1 MKLVSVV
8 ALLSLVASDASAA
21 SRYDISTMTCAQV
34 QALIERDGAAILRYP
49 SKRILSLPIYD
60 RYVKGQK
67 FCETGEVASGTGV
80 PTTDQ
85 KYCPVTKCVA
95 SDIFVAR

>member
-1 MKLVSVV
+1 MKLVPVV
-8 ALLSLVASDASAA
+8 ALLSLAAAEASAA
-21 SRYDISTMTCAQV
+21 PRYDVASMTCAEV
-34 QALIERDGAAILRYP
+34 QALIEKDGAAILRYP
-49 SKRILSLPIYD
+49 SKRILSLPVYD

-67 FCETGEVASGTGV
+67 YCETGEIARGAGV

-85 KYCPVTKCVA
+85 KYCPVTKCVT

>member
-1 MKLVSVV
+1 MKLVPVV
-8 ALLSLVASDASAA
+8 ALLSLVAFEASAA
-21 SRYDISTMTCAQV
+21 SRYDIATMSCAQV
-34 QALIERDGAAILRYP
+34 QALIEKDGAAILRYP

-60 RYVKGQK
+60 RYVQGQK
-67 FCETGEVASGTGV
+67 FCETGEVARGAGV
-80 PTTDQ
+80 PTADQ